1 MDPLE
6 EVEFLARSE
15 NRVELLGLLAAGRH
29 DRAELADRTDV
40 SQATLG
46 RILEDFGERSW
57 VRHEGDGYVATAT
70 GRLVAEGIGELLET
84 LSAEQSLREVVRYL
98 PTHAM
103 EFDLRRLAD
112 AEVTEPTRTRPSAPL
127 QSVLEL
133 MGSATDLRAFSHTFN
148 ERSLATV
155 HERVTD
161 GEQTF
166 SGVFPRQA
174 YVSLAADDDSWE
186 RILDLVD
193 APDARL
199 CVREEGIPLAVTL
212 SVARVNMLVRDEA
225 GLLQATVETTDE
237 AVLSWARENFDH
249 YRRTAAT
256 VDAET
261 AATLRAERS

>member
-6 EVEFLARSE
+6 EVEFLARSD
-15 NRVELLGLLAAGRH
+15 NRVELLRLLAAGRH

-46 RILEDFGERSW
+46 RILEDFRERSW

-84 LSAEQSLREVVRYL
+84 LSAEQTLREVVRYL

-133 MGSATDLRAFSHTFN
+133 MGSAEELRAFSHTFN
-148 ERSLATV
+148 EQSLATV
-155 HERVTD
+155 HEQVTD
-161 GEQTF
+161 GQQTF
-166 SGVFPRQA
+166 SGVFSRQA
-174 YVSLAADDDSWE
+174 YASLADDEASWE
-186 RILDLVD
+186 RILDLVES
-193 APDARL
+193 PDAEL
-199 CVREEGIPLAVTL
+199 CVREEGVPLAVTL
-212 SVARVNMLVRDEA
+212 SDSRVNILVRDEE
-225 GLLQATVETTDE
+225 GLLQAALDTTDE
-237 AVLSWARENFDH
+237 AVLSWAQKNFDH
-249 YRRTAAT
+249 YWRTAAT

-261 AATLRAERS
+261 AAELSAAES